1 MIPNMVDTVFQDIIP
16 ADQKNEDVVVNET
29 NDKKLAELFGC
40 DKSETEDDAD
50 EVVIVEN
57 VNGL

>member
-1 MIPNMVDTVFQDIIP
+1 MIPNMADTVFQDIILNDKKGE
-16 ADQKNEDVVVNET
+16 AVVTET
-29 NDKKLAELFGC
+29 NDQKLAELFGC

>member
-16 ADQKNEDVVVNET
+16 ADQKGEEVVNET
-29 NDKKLAELFGC
+29 NDRKLAELFGC